1 MRRRHVVQ
9 ERVRGPDDRAGAHGA
24 RVDDGQVVVG
34 LQVVAA
40 DVLSIQVGR
49 SNLTSQDTNFFDLIC
64 QLLLTAYGILIEM
77 CSIKD
82 IPVLLLVPAECAH
95 EAATSGVNQLLSQVS
110 GIRQEWLA

>member
-9 ERVRGPDDRAGAHGA
+9 ERVRGPDDRAGARGA

-64 QLLLTAYGILIEM
+64 QLMYCLILTAYGIPNAR
-77 CSIKD
+77 SSNKD
-82 IPVLLLVPAECAH
+82 IPVLLLVPAKCAH
-95 EAATSGVNQLLSQVS
+95 EAATSGVNQLLS
-110 GIRQEWLA
+110 

>member
-9 ERVRGPDDRAGAHGA
+9 ERVRGPDDRVGARGA
-24 RVDDGQVVVG
+24 RVDDGQVVVR

-64 QLLLTAYGILIEM
+64 QLLCNLLLTAYGMLIER

-82 IPVLLLVPAECAH
+82 IPVLLLVPAKCAH
-95 EAATSGVNQLLSQVS
+95 EAATSGVNQLLS
-110 GIRQEWLA
+110 